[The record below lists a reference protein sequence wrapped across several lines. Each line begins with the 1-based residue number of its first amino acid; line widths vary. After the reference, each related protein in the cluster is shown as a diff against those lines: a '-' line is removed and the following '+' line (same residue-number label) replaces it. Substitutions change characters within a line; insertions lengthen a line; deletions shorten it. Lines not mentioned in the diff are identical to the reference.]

1 MEQSEGRGK
10 GKKVQDS
17 SSNAEQSQAEMGS
30 VGQNIMDPQLRRLFS
45 NRISAQRSRQKKVKL
60 VEELENRAK
69 MLQDQV
75 AQLQSIQAR
84 QQSRMHSLMVEEQ
97 TLFHEMEYLEKKA
110 MLRDGKVVSSLESED
125 EKNRKKK
132 SRLEKLRDIKQQQLL
147 NLHDPFAGLSIDTS
161 SNQGDGARSSS
172 RQELDIAAAVD
183 EIMDQTNLSME
194 TARNPN
200 L

>member
-10 GKKVQDS
+10 GKNVQDS
-17 SSNAEQSQAEMGS
+17 SSNAEQSQAEMGP
-30 VGQNIMDPQLRRLFS
+30 VGQNVMDPQLRRVFS

-69 MLQDQV
+69 MLQDQL
-75 AQLQSIQAR
+75 AQLQSMEAH
-84 QQSRMHSLMVEEQ
+84 QQSRMHSLMIEEQ
-97 TLFHEMEYLEKKA
+97 TLFHEMEYLQKKA
-110 MLRDGKVVSSLESED
+110 ILRDAED

-132 SRLEKLRDIKQQQLL
+132 SRLEKLRDIRQQQLL

-161 SNQGDGARSSS
+161 SNQGDGTQSSS
-172 RQELDIAAAVD
+172 RQELGVAAAVD
-183 EIMDQTNLSME
+183 EMMDQTNLSMA

-200 L
+200 P